1 LEHRYFQVISRSRL
15 SSILLDS
22 NGFNKFQEHMPAEK
36 KVMEQKK
43 TDTKIVNG
51 TMSSFQ
57 IPELDLTMETGS
69 VLR

>member
-1 LEHRYFQVISRSRL
+1 
-15 SSILLDS
+15 
-22 NGFNKFQEHMPAEK
+22 MPAEK
-36 KVMEQKK
+36 KGMEQKK

-51 TMSSFQ
+51 TMPSFQ